1 MSQLLNPPAPPESR
15 KTMKPRIELIGTT
28 GYAIRI
34 QEDKSGQLIELHADG
49 EEVLADIPE
58 STLDN
63 FAYTLNDDLGNNAM
77 SQSFE
82 LRIIDDGTHSSD
94 HSCLIGLRF
103 DMADGYQEHMLNK
116 TDLMNLRREIGRT
129 LKELNQKKDKK

>member
-63 FAYTLNDDLGNNAM
+63 FAYTLNHAM

-82 LRIIDDGTHSSD
+82 LRIIEDGTHSSD

>member
-1 MSQLLNPPAPPESR
+1 MSQLLNPPKPPESR

-63 FAYTLNDDLGNNAM
+63 FAYTLNERTA
-77 SQSFE
+77 
-82 LRIIDDGTHSSD
+82 RTAVTTAASSD
-94 HSCLIGLRF
+94 S
-103 DMADGYQEHMLNK
+103 DSTWQADTRNTCSTK
-116 TDLMNLRREIGRT
+116 PTS
-129 LKELNQKKDKK
+129 

>member
-1 MSQLLNPPAPPESR
+1 MTSQLLDPPAPPEQR
-15 KTMKPRIELIGTT
+15 KTVFDPRTIMLGLT

-63 FAYTLNDDLGNNAM
+63 FAYSLNYDLGNM
-77 SQSFE
+77 
-82 LRIIDDGTHSSD
+82 R
-94 HSCLIGLRF
+94 
-103 DMADGYQEHMLNK
+103 
-116 TDLMNLRREIGRT
+116 
-129 LKELNQKKDKK
+129 

>member
-1 MSQLLNPPAPPESR
+1 MSQLLNPPKPPESR

-34 QEDKSGQLIELHADG
+34 QEDKSGQLIELHADR

-63 FAYTLNDDLGNNAM
+63 FAYSLSNK
-77 SQSFE
+77 
-82 LRIIDDGTHSSD
+82 
-94 HSCLIGLRF
+94 IGATR
-103 DMADGYQEHMLNK
+103 
-116 TDLMNLRREIGRT
+116 
-129 LKELNQKKDKK
+129 

>member
-1 MSQLLNPPAPPESR
+1 MSGQLLNPPAPPESR

-34 QEDKSGQLIELHADG
+34 QEDKSGQLIELHADR

-63 FAYTLNDDLGNNAM
+63 FAYSLNNDLGNM
-77 SQSFE
+77 
-82 LRIIDDGTHSSD
+82 R
-94 HSCLIGLRF
+94 
-103 DMADGYQEHMLNK
+103 
-116 TDLMNLRREIGRT
+116 
-129 LKELNQKKDKK
+129 

>member
-1 MSQLLNPPAPPESR
+1 
-15 KTMKPRIELIGTT
+15 MKPRIELIGTT

-49 EEVLADIPE
+49 GEVLADIPE
-58 STLDN
+58 KHPRQLRLH
-63 FAYTLNDDLGNNAM
+63 AQRRPREHAM

-82 LRIIDDGTHSSD
+82 LRIIEDGTHSSD

>member
-34 QEDKSGQLIELHADG
+34 QEDKSGQLIE
-49 EEVLADIPE
+49 EVLSDIPE

-63 FAYTLNDDLGNNAM
+63 FAYSLNDALGNM
-77 SQSFE
+77 
-82 LRIIDDGTHSSD
+82 R
-94 HSCLIGLRF
+94 
-103 DMADGYQEHMLNK
+103 
-116 TDLMNLRREIGRT
+116 
-129 LKELNQKKDKK
+129 

>member
-1 MSQLLNPPAPPESR
+1 MSQLLNPPKPPESR

-34 QEDKSGQLIELHADG
+34 QGGQLIELHADG

-63 FAYTLNDDLGNNAM
+63 FAYTLNDDLGNM
-77 SQSFE
+77 
-82 LRIIDDGTHSSD
+82 R
-94 HSCLIGLRF
+94 
-103 DMADGYQEHMLNK
+103 
-116 TDLMNLRREIGRT
+116 
-129 LKELNQKKDKK
+129 